1 MPTCLD
7 RKEAKVSDKS
17 LKLDFLQKKLE
28 DDEGKLQEQQV
39 KVSHQARLAEE
50 CQLQVDAEKKEI
62 ADDKINI
69 RLEKKTIEDE
79 KVMLDT
85 RWEKLN
91 VLKIELDS
99 KKKKLEDEQQSLEE
113 QKKDIEDDKM
123 MIDTE
128 WGDIMARK
136 EVMKRSADTDM
147 LEKQEQLAKME
158 ADNKSL
164 QLQINHIQEQLNVCS
179 DASKK
184 EVAGLR
190 AAQEKEE
197 LARKVLEQE
206 IIGKTGEITAL
217 KDELLSSKKQSEN
230 LVQSNLLEKAAL
242 EKIIEEKDD
251 ELVTLKQQVPER
263 SFVKR
268 KMCQEEPKDVSN
280 KRSKLSD
287 ELMMMMN
294 CRLFVG
300 GSW

>member
-1 MPTCLD
+1 
-7 RKEAKVSDKS
+7 
-17 LKLDFLQKKLE
+17 
-28 DDEGKLQEQQV
+28 
-39 KVSHQARLAEE
+39 
-50 CQLQVDAEKKEI
+50 
-62 ADDKINI
+62 
-69 RLEKKTIEDE
+69 
-79 KVMLDT
+79 MLDT

-128 WGDIMARK
+128 WGDIMA
-136 EVMKRSADTDM
+136 
-147 LEKQEQLAKME
+147 
-158 ADNKSL
+158 
-164 QLQINHIQEQLNVCS
+164 
-179 DASKK
+179 
-184 EVAGLR
+184 
-190 AAQEKEE
+190 
-197 LARKVLEQE
+197 
-206 IIGKTGEITAL
+206 
-217 KDELLSSKKQSEN
+217 
-230 LVQSNLLEKAAL
+230 NLLEKAAL

-251 ELVTLKQQVPER
+251 ELVTLKQQVPEK